1 MKRIAFFSIPLF
13 GHVNYGLKIAKQ
25 LQDDGYEVLYYS
37 GYSYQNCIE
46 LKGVRF
52 QAYSDEI
59 EELFET
65 ENSTYNNSYMSNIE
79 PEKLDHVDEWYNFC
93 SHLYKINELF
103 FEYDIHV
110 MKKPDLVIYDSAA
123 LWGKRIGQF
132 FGVLSI
138 ASCTP
143 YFYPEKYARYDY
155 AEFARLILQKD
166 YSNNKAG
173 RVVYMLEKAVNG
185 SIIEPL
191 SPTADYRFI
200 YSVKSFQAGVEYI
213 DENTYFVG
221 PLIDKDDYSSVDE
234 SLFSIDTAN
243 IYIAFGSIYNN
254 GTVFRRIYEEC
265 KDLPF
270 NFILNIGN
278 SVELECFD
286 DLPPNWHVVQR
297 INQISVLQKVQLFI
311 SHGGVNSVRE
321 SMYWGVPILVI
332 PAEGDTLCTAKDI
345 DTARLGVQLSI
356 EDIELIKEKIELIL
370 NSQEIQ
376 ENCNKISSEMKRAGG
391 IYKTVEIIKN
401 ILEDEQ

>member
-132 FGVLSI
+132 FG
-138 ASCTP
+138 
-143 YFYPEKYARYDY
+143 
-155 AEFARLILQKD
+155 RL
-166 YSNNKAG
+166 
-173 RVVYMLEKAVNG
+173 
-185 SIIEPL
+185 
-191 SPTADYRFI
+191 
-200 YSVKSFQAGVEYI
+200 
-213 DENTYFVG
+213 
-221 PLIDKDDYSSVDE
+221 
-234 SLFSIDTAN
+234 
-243 IYIAFGSIYNN
+243 
-254 GTVFRRIYEEC
+254 
-265 KDLPF
+265 
-270 NFILNIGN
+270 
-278 SVELECFD
+278 
-286 DLPPNWHVVQR
+286 
-297 INQISVLQKVQLFI
+297 
-311 SHGGVNSVRE
+311 
-321 SMYWGVPILVI
+321 
-332 PAEGDTLCTAKDI
+332 
-345 DTARLGVQLSI
+345 
-356 EDIELIKEKIELIL
+356 
-370 NSQEIQ
+370 
-376 ENCNKISSEMKRAGG
+376 
-391 IYKTVEIIKN
+391 
-401 ILEDEQ
+401 